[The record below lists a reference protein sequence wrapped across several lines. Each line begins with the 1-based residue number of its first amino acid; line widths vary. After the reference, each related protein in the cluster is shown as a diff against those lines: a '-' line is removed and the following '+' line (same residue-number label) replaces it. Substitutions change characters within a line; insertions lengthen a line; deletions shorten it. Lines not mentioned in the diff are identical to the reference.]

1 MTFGRRF
8 WLISFSARDVDEPRD
23 SLLAPRGSR
32 DSLRSLLRD
41 RPGSRLCGNQPAQ
54 VASSGEEPAPPRHRA
69 GVASMALRSTR
80 RFRESLISPQ
90 AAGARSATRFAAR
103 SATRCTCPRGEVTA
117 PRARRIPRSR
127 SRGNPGPNPRPARTS
142 TTSKHHTLTS
152 TQYARARTIQF
163 ITRAPRARTRDTL
176 SRRSRGASPSPIR
189 RPRPIPVPSR

>member
-1 MTFGRRF
+1 MALALFCRR
-8 WLISFSARDVDEPRD
+8 WAQRAAG
-23 SLLAPRGSR
+23 LAPGAARLAG
-32 DSLRSLLRD
+32 LAPEPA
-41 RPGSRLCGNQPAQ
+41 PGSTGQPA
-54 VASSGEEPAPPRHRA
+54 VWKSTSTSCVGMLAPSSGKEPAPPRHRA

-176 SRRSRGASPSPIR
+176 SRRSRGASPSP
-189 RPRPIPVPSR
+189 SRQR